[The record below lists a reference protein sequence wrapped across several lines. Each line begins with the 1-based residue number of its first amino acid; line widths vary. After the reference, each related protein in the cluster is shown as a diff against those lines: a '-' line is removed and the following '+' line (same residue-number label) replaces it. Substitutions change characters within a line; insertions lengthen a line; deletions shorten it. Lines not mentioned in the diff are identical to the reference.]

1 MAYVI
6 FFTDSTGTPA
16 HQRTERLD
24 DAVGAVEHLRNDLEV
39 TDAEIH
45 ELSPVP
51 VTFKTY
57 YRVEVPTGD
66 APAGEPTVAALI
78 PVAQQGQVPSP
89 PLPFADQEEVGT
101 VVPGL
106 MPLDEAARG
115 AQWQDGGTQAAHL
128 AAVVALTA
136 AAYGAIPALE
146 PLEPPEPDAS
156 AAGGSVPEARTD
168 LEHVEPEAE
177 ESERQAP
184 EHVNSEHITPEHM
197 TPEHMTAEQMNAE
210 QINAERERLLGY
222 FTS

>member
-1 MAYVI
+1 
-6 FFTDSTGTPA
+6 
-16 HQRTERLD
+16 
-24 DAVGAVEHLRNDLEV
+24 
-39 TDAEIH
+39 
-45 ELSPVP
+45 
-51 VTFKTY
+51 
-57 YRVEVPTGD
+57 
-66 APAGEPTVAALI
+66 
-78 PVAQQGQVPSP
+78 VAQQGQVPSP

-128 AAVVALTA
+128 AAQAHSA

-197 TPEHMTAEQMNAE
+197 TPEHMNAEQMNAE
-210 QINAERERLLGY
+210 QMNAEQMNAERERLLGY

>member
-128 AAVVALTA
+128 AAQAHSA

-197 TPEHMTAEQMNAE
+197 TPEHMNAEQMNAE
-210 QINAERERLLGY
+210 QMNAERERLLGY

>member
-45 ELSPVP
+45 ELSSVP

-66 APAGEPTVAALI
+66 APAGEPTAAAVI

-101 VVPGL
+101 AVPGL

-128 AAVVALTA
+128 AAQAHSA

-146 PLEPPEPDAS
+146 PLEPLESLEPDVS
-156 AAGGSVPEARTD
+156 AAGGSVPEARKE

-177 ESERQAP
+177 QSERQAP
-184 EHVNSEHITPEHM
+184 EHVSSEHVTAEHM
-197 TPEHMTAEQMNAE
+197 TPEHMNSEQMNS
-210 QINAERERLLGY
+210 ERERLLGY

>member
-128 AAVVALTA
+128 AAQAHSA

-184 EHVNSEHITPEHM
+184 EHVNSEHM
-197 TPEHMTAEQMNAE
+197 TPEHMNAEQMNAE
-210 QINAERERLLGY
+210 QMNAERERLLGY

>member
-128 AAVVALTA
+128 AAQAHSA

>member
-128 AAVVALTA
+128 AAQAHSA

-156 AAGGSVPEARTD
+156 AAGGSVPEARKD

-197 TPEHMTAEQMNAE
+197 TPEHMNAEQMNAE
-210 QINAERERLLGY
+210 QMNAERERLLGY

>member
-128 AAVVALTA
+128 AAQAHSA

-156 AAGGSVPEARTD
+156 AAGGSVPEARKD
-168 LEHVEPEAE
+168 LEHV
-177 ESERQAP
+177 
-184 EHVNSEHITPEHM
+184 TPEHM
-197 TPEHMTAEQMNAE
+197 TPEHMNAEQMNAE
-210 QINAERERLLGY
+210 QMNAERERLLGY

>member
-6 FFTDSTGTPA
+6 FFTDSTGAPA

-66 APAGEPTVAALI
+66 APAGEPTAAALI
-78 PVAQQGQVPSP
+78 PVAQQGQVPCP
-89 PLPFADQEEVGT
+89 PLPFADQDEVGT

-106 MPLDEAARG
+106 MPPDEAARG

-128 AAVVALTA
+128 AAQAHSA

-146 PLEPPEPDAS
+146 PLEPDAS
-156 AAGGSVPEARTD
+156 AAGGSVPEARKD

-184 EHVNSEHITPEHM
+184 EHVNSEHM
-197 TPEHMTAEQMNAE
+197 TPEHMNAEQMNS
-210 QINAERERLLGY
+210 ERERLLGY